1 MTRDIEQ
8 NILGIIGVIALAFT
22 LGFVIVHAAR
32 GEPLVLD
39 HAKFYVT
46 VTLGDKN
53 TNQEY
58 EKLVFNPAGAFDT
71 KEACIEWISKKDPKF
86 LAAGVKLMEQA
97 REQFGPSVGVYL
109 DCEQPPESG
118 EHV

>member
-1 MTRDIEQ
+1 MTRDAKQ
-8 NILGIIGVIALAFT
+8 TIGMIVATALAFI
-22 LGFVIVHAAR
+22 LGFTIVHAAR
-32 GEPLVLD
+32 GEPFVLD
-39 HAKFYVT
+39 HTKFYVT
-46 VTLGDKN
+46 VTLGNKN

-109 DCEQPPESG
+109 DCEQPPEPG